1 MALLPPGPRPV
12 LGDFCGI
19 WRQVLARL
27 ILVNRYFHPDDSAT
41 SQIATVLSLALV
53 ERGWSVDVVTSRQL
67 YADPSADLQ
76 SVERFRRVNI
86 HRVWT
91 TRMGRSSLAGRSI
104 AYLAFYASTFA
115 WLLQHTRRGDIIVVL
130 TDPPLISVPT
140 ALAARLRGCKQ
151 VNWLH
156 DLFPEIAHALGIL
169 PSDTSLRVLISVR
182 NWSLRCSA
190 ANVVIGR
197 RMAQHLVRQGL
208 PAERITVIHN
218 WPPEPDIASIAPG
231 GNGLRVAWG
240 LSDRFVVGYSGNLG
254 RVHEYATILKAADML
269 RDEQDIQF
277 VFIGGG
283 HLLAALALE
292 ANRRGLT
299 NIIVKPY
306 QPRSRLSESL
316 SVPDVHLISLLPMV
330 EGLCVPSKFY
340 GIAAASRPTIFIG
353 DQRGELPQLLRDAN
367 CGIAVAAGDA
377 VRLVRYIKRLK
388 RNAVLRTL
396 WGENARTL
404 VDLRFDQRLAI
415 AQWVDLLDMINGAP
429 DTLLANQVRLE
440 ARRQQ

>member
-1 MALLPPGPRPV
+1 
-12 LGDFCGI
+12 LGNVCGI

-41 SQIATVLSLALV
+41 SQIATALSSALV

-76 SVERFRRVNI
+76 PAERFRRVNI
-86 HRVWT
+86 HRLWT
-91 TRMGRSSLAGRSI
+91 TRMGRRSLAGRFI
-104 AYLAFYASTFA
+104 AYLAFYASTFT
-115 WLLQHTRRGDIIVVL
+115 WLLKHARRGDIIVVL

-140 ALAARLRGCKQ
+140 ALAARLRGCNQ

-156 DLFPEIAHALGIL
+156 DLFPEVAHALGIL
-169 PSDTSLRVLISVR
+169 PSDICLRALTSVR
-182 NWSLRCSA
+182 NWSLRCSTV
-190 ANVVIGR
+190 NVVIGR
-197 RMAQHLVRQGL
+197 RMGQHLVRQGV
-208 PAERITVIHN
+208 PEERITIIHN
-218 WPPEPDIASIAPG
+218 WPPGPDIASIAPED
-231 GNGLRVAWG
+231 NGLRVAWG
-240 LSDRFVVGYSGNLG
+240 LSERFVIGYSGNLG
-254 RVHEYATILKAADML
+254 RVHEYATILQAADML
-269 RDEQDIQF
+269 RDEQDTQF
-277 VFIGGG
+277 LFIGGG

-316 SVPDVHLISLLPMV
+316 SVPDVHLISLLPRV

-340 GIAAASRPTIFIG
+340 GIAAAGRPTIFIG
-353 DQRGELPQLLRDAN
+353 DQRGEIPQLLRAAN

-388 RNAVLRTL
+388 RNAALRTL

-415 AQWVDLLDMINGAP
+415 AHWMDLLDKIISAP
-429 DTLLANQVRLE
+429 NHLLADQARME
-440 ARRQQ
+440 AGRQQ

>member
-1 MALLPPGPRPV
+1 
-12 LGDFCGI
+12 
-19 WRQVLARL
+19 
-27 ILVNRYFHPDDSAT
+27 
-41 SQIATVLSLALV
+41 
-53 ERGWSVDVVTSRQL
+53 
-67 YADPSADLQ
+67 
-76 SVERFRRVNI
+76 
-86 HRVWT
+86 
-91 TRMGRSSLAGRSI
+91 MGRGSLAGRSI
-104 AYLAFYASTFA
+104 ACLAFYASTFV
-115 WLLQHTRRGDIIVVL
+115 WLLRHTRRGDIIVVL

-169 PSDTSLRVLISVR
+169 SSDASLRALTSVR

-190 ANVVIGR
+190 VNVVIGR
-197 RMAQHLVRQGL
+197 RMAQHLARQGL
-208 PAERITVIHN
+208 PAERITIIHN
-218 WPPEPDIASIAPG
+218 WPPAPDIASIAPE
-231 GNGLRVAWG
+231 GNGLRAAWG

-254 RVHEYATILKAADML
+254 RVHEYATILQAADML

-277 VFIGGG
+277 LLIGGG
-283 HLLAALALE
+283 HLLAALVHE

-306 QPRSRLSESL
+306 QPHSRLSESL
-316 SVPDVHLISLLPMV
+316 SVPDVHLISLLPTV

-340 GIAAASRPTIFIG
+340 GIAAAGRPTIFIG
-353 DQRGELPQLLRDAN
+353 DQRGEIPQLLRDAN
-367 CGIAVAAGDA
+367 CGIAVTAGDA

-388 RNAVLRTL
+388 KNVALRTL

-415 AQWVDLLDMINGAP
+415 AQWVDLLDKIVGAP
-429 DTLLANQVRLE
+429 SPLLANPVRLE
-440 ARRQQ
+440 AGQEQ